1 MAAKFELPRDEIVQA
16 LVGFKQAFR
25 SVGVF
30 SMIIN
35 LLMLAGPL
43 YMLQVYDRVLNS
55 RNSYTLVM
63 LSVMVVGAY
72 MILAFL
78 EYVRGQVVIR
88 IGARLDLH
96 MNRRVYN
103 AAFEQN
109 LKNGRGNAG
118 QALNDLTTIR
128 QFVTGNALF
137 AFFDA
142 PWAPIYLLVMFM
154 FNVWLGVAALVGM
167 LILIALALINR
178 AVTQKPLAEANTLSV
193 TSSTLAT
200 NTLRNAEVIEAMG
213 MLPNLQSRWYRLHE
227 SFLKQ
232 QAVASEKAAVIGSF
246 TKFFRLSLQSLI
258 LGLGAYLVIQGQ
270 MTAGMMIAGTILL
283 GRALAPIELIIQVWK
298 QWSGVRS
305 SHSRLVRLLEE
316 NPARKAGM
324 ELPSPRGAL
333 SVEAVTA
340 APPGVRL
347 PILRNVTLAIEPGD
361 VMGIIGPSGSGKSTL
376 ARLLV
381 GIWPALSGKVRL
393 DGADVYQ
400 WNKDQLGPYIGYLP
414 QDIELFAGSIS
425 ENIARF
431 GSLDSQKVVEAARM
445 AGVHEMILHFPQGYD
460 TMIGEGGSGLSGGQK
475 QRIGLARALYGEP
488 TLVVLD
494 EPNSNLDETGEEAL
508 RGAIAQM
515 KAAGKTV
522 VLITHRTSIIAA
534 TSKLLL
540 LRDGMVQMFGPT
552 NQVLASIAQANQRK
566 GATPGSG
573 NGSSGAVTPGVA
585 TPARPAAGGGVATTA
600 PKAPGATPDNPAQ
613 GGTTPPRLSES

>member
-1 MAAKFELPRDEIVQA
+1 
-16 LVGFKQAFR
+16 
-25 SVGVF
+25 
-30 SMIIN
+30 
-35 LLMLAGPL
+35 
-43 YMLQVYDRVLNS
+43 
-55 RNSYTLVM
+55 
-63 LSVMVVGAY
+63 
-72 MILAFL
+72 
-78 EYVRGQVVIR
+78 
-88 IGARLDLH
+88 
-96 MNRRVYN
+96 
-103 AAFEQN
+103 
-109 LKNGRGNAG
+109 
-118 QALNDLTTIR
+118 
-128 QFVTGNALF
+128 
-137 AFFDA
+137 
-142 PWAPIYLLVMFM
+142 
-154 FNVWLGVAALVGM
+154 
-167 LILIALALINR
+167 
-178 AVTQKPLAEANTLSV
+178 
-193 TSSTLAT
+193 
-200 NTLRNAEVIEAMG
+200 AMG

-227 SFLKQ
+227 KFLKQ

-258 LGLGAYLVIQGQ
+258 LGLGAFLVIQGQ

-283 GRALAPIELIIQVWK
+283 GRALAPIELVIQVWK

-347 PILRNVTLAIEPGD
+347 PILRNVTVALEPGD
-361 VMGIIGPSGSGKSTL
+361 VMGLIGPSGSGKSTL

-425 ENIARF
+425 ENISRF
-431 GSLDSQKVVEAARM
+431 GSLDSQMVVEAARM
-445 AGVHEMILHFPQGYD
+445 AGVHEMILQFPQGYD
-460 TMIGEGGSGLSGGQK
+460 TMVGEGGAGLSGGQK
-475 QRIGLARALYGEP
+475 QRIGLARALYGVP

-508 RGAIAQM
+508 RGAIAQL

-534 TSKLLL
+534 TNKLLL
-540 LRDGMVQMFGPT
+540 LRDGMVQLFGPT
-552 NQVLASIAQANQRK
+552 SQVLASIAQANQRK
-566 GATPGSG
+566 GAPASG
-573 NGSSGAVTPGVA
+573 NGSSGAATSTAVA
-585 TPARPAAGGGVATTA
+585 TPARTTPATTGAARPASTAPAATGAARPASRTPA
-600 PKAPGATPDNPAQ
+600 PKAPGKPAADA
-613 GGTTPPRLSES
+613 GGAGTPRLSDS

>member
-1 MAAKFELPRDEIVQA
+1 MSARFELPRDEITQA

-35 LLMLAGPL
+35 LLMLAGPI
-43 YMLQVYDRVLNS
+43 YMMQVYDRVINS
-55 RNSYTLVM
+55 RNTTTLVM

-72 MILAFL
+72 LILAFL

-96 MNRRVYN
+96 MNRRVYT

-109 LKNGRGNAG
+109 LKDGRGNAG

-142 PWAPIYLLVMFM
+142 PWAPLYLAVMFM
-154 FNVWLGVAALVGM
+154 FNVWLGVAALIGM
-167 LILIALALINR
+167 LILLALALINR
-178 AVTQKPLAEANTLSV
+178 AVSAKPLQEANTLAV
-193 TSSTLAT
+193 TSSTMAT

-213 MLPNLQSRWYRLHE
+213 MLPSLQARWYGLHQK
-227 SFLKQ
+227 FLKQ

-258 LGLGAYLVIQGQ
+258 LGLGAFLVIQGQ

-283 GRALAPIELIIQVWK
+283 GRALAPIEQVINVWK

-305 SHSRLVRLLEE
+305 SHARLTKLLEH
-316 NPARKAGM
+316 NPAREAGM
-324 ELPSPRGAL
+324 ELPAPRGAL
-333 SVEAVTA
+333 VAEAVTA
-340 APPGVRL
+340 SPPGVRL
-347 PILRNVTLAIEPGD
+347 PIIRNVSFALEPGD
-361 VMGIIGPSGSGKSTL
+361 VLGIIGPSGSGKSTL

-381 GIWPALSGKVRL
+381 GIWPALHGKVRL

-400 WNKDQLGPYIGYLP
+400 WNKDELGPYVGYLP

-431 GSLDSQKVVEAARM
+431 GSLNAESVVAAARL
-445 AGVHEMILHFPQGYD
+445 AGVHDMILQFPQGYD
-460 TMIGEGGSGLSGGQK
+460 TMLGEGGAGLSGGQR
-475 QRIGLARALYGEP
+475 QRIGLARALYGMP
-488 TLVVLD
+488 TLIVLD

-508 RGAIAQM
+508 RSAIGELR
-515 KAAGKTV
+515 AAGKTV
-522 VLITHRTSIIAA
+522 VLITHRTSVIA
-534 TSKLLL
+534 TTTKLLL
-540 LRDGMVQMFGPT
+540 LRDGAAQMFGPT
-552 NQVLASIAQANQRK
+552 NQVLASLAQANQRK
-566 GATPGSG
+566 GGPSA
-573 NGSSGAVTPGVA
+573 A
-585 TPARPAAGGGVATTA
+585 PAPIAKV
-600 PKAPGATPDNPAQ
+600 
-613 GGTTPPRLSES
+613 S